1 MTFRAP
7 LPTTVAVSVA
17 LALAAASGPT
27 LEGQAAR
34 AKTSPELFNEQA
46 PATFKANFDTSKG
59 SFVVDVRRD
68 WAPIG
73 ADRFYNLIKGGLY
86 DGNRFFY
93 VTDRVAL
100 FGINGEPTVAKAW
113 LYAKIP
119 NDKTR
124 VQSNVKGTVALS
136 QSNGRKTQ
144 TQISIEDNVSMD
156 PQVTPF
162 GTVSSGMNVI
172 QRLYTGYGEMFPT
185 GKAPTMT
192 HMLQGGN
199 AYLEKNYPMMDYIK
213 AATIVP

>member
-1 MTFRAP
+1 MTFRSS
-7 LPTTVAVSVA
+7 LLTT
-17 LALAAASGPT
+17 AAASVTLIFAAVSGPT

-34 AKTSPELFNEQA
+34 DKTRPELFNEQA
-46 PATFKANFDTSKG
+46 PATFKASFDTSKG
-59 SFVVDVRRD
+59 TFEVDVRRD
-68 WAPIG
+68 WAPAG

-100 FGINGEPTVAKAW
+100 FGINGDPAVAKAW

-144 TQISIEDNVSMD
+144 TQLSIEDNVSMD

-162 GTVSSGMNVI
+162 GMVSSGMNVL

-192 HMLQGGN
+192 HMFQGGT
-199 AYLEKNYPMMDYIK
+199 AYLEKNYPLLDYIK